1 MSTKSAQL
9 NFNSHLLNSE
19 KKDRFRIPEMDGFG
33 ERKMSKNS
41 KNSNLLGSN
50 KGARS
55 IMSKRSQ
62 GTTVNDILARRKE
75 SMQQSAG
82 VRRRG
87 GPERSIS
94 RAKDGILTV
103 KKFNESDIPEIR
115 HGQQARQKKPAEQ
128 NNKNRNGNQNA

>member
-87 GPERSIS
+87 GPERSMS
-94 RAKDGILTV
+94 RAKDGVLTV

-115 HGQQARQKKPAEQ
+115 HGQ
-128 NNKNRNGNQNA
+128 

>member
-87 GPERSIS
+87 GPERSMS
-94 RAKDGILTV
+94 RAKDGVLTV

>member
-87 GPERSIS
+87 GPERSMS